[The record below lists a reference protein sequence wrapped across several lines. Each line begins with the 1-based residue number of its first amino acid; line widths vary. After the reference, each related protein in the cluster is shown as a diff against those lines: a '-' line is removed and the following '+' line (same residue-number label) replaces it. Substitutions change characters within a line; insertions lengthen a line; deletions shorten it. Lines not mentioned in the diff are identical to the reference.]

1 MIFIKPYYNDG
12 FLRTDAF
19 SKNEAG
25 IIIPVQS
32 IGSLSEETKEII
44 EKNKHRLNAGIPLE
58 NILKKEEKIR

>member
-1 MIFIKPYYNDG
+1 MRPYFGDG
-12 FLRTDAF
+12 FQKVDAF

-32 IGSLSEETKEII
+32 LNSLSEEAKEII